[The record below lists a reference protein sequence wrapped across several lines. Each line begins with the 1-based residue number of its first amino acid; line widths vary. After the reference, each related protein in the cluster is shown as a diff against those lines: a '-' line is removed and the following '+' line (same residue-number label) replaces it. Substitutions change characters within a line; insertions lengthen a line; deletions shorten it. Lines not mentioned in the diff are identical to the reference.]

1 MLLLAI
7 VAVGTLA
14 ANGSR
19 QLRNAAVA
27 LLAVSLAASAISA
40 SVAISP
46 QLAVIAT
53 AALVG
58 AAILFV
64 AARDS
69 DYGEEAG
76 WRVWLATLVAGV
88 ATPVAFAS
96 FRSLSSETVDVP
108 LLGADGQG
116 VAVEVAALW
125 LLASGM
131 AILLSA
137 RSAVRMSIGAFLMI
151 GGVQLLV
158 RLMPGAHLALTLLV
172 SWLQV
177 MVSLAGA
184 FLIVNERA
192 TREA

>member
-1 MLLLAI
+1 M

-19 QLRNAAVA
+19 GLRQAAMA
-27 LLAVSLAASAISA
+27 LAVVSCASIGIATGISVSAQLALAACAAI
-40 SVAISP
+40 
-46 QLAVIAT
+46 
-53 AALVG
+53 VG

-69 DYGEEAG
+69 GYGEEAG
-76 WRVWLATLVAGV
+76 WRVWLATLVAAV

-96 FRSLSSETVDVP
+96 FRSVSSETIDVP
-108 LLGADGQG
+108 VLGADARG
-116 VAVEVAALW
+116 VAVEVAAFW
-125 LLASGM
+125 LLSSGM

-137 RSAVRMSIGAFLMI
+137 RSAVRMSIGAFLMV

-158 RLMPGAHLALTLLV
+158 RLVPGAHLGLTLLV

-177 MVSLAGA
+177 LICLAGA

-192 TREA
+192 ARES

>member
-1 MLLLAI
+1 MLLLAV

-19 QLRNAAVA
+19 GLRHAAVA
-27 LLAVSLAASAISA
+27 LAVVSCAAIGIATGIA
-40 SVAISP
+40 VSP
-46 QLAVIAT
+46 QLAVAAA

-58 AAILFV
+58 AAILYV
-64 AARDS
+64 AARDGG
-69 DYGEEAG
+69 YGEEAG
-76 WRVWLATLVAGV
+76 WRVWLATLVAAV

-96 FRSLSSETVDVP
+96 FRSVSSETIDVP
-108 LLGADGQG
+108 LLGADARG
-116 VAVEVAALW
+116 VAVEVAAFW
-125 LLASGM
+125 LIASGI

-137 RSAVRMSIGAFLMI
+137 RSAVRMSIGAYLMV

-158 RLMPGAHLALTLLV
+158 RLVPGPHLALTLLL

-177 MVSLAGA
+177 LISLAGA

-192 TREA
+192 TRDT